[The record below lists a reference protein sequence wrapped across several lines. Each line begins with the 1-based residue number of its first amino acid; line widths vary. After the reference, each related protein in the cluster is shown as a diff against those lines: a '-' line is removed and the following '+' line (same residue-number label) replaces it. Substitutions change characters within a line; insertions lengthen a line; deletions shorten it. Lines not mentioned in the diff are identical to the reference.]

1 MKIPRFW
8 ARAGGSASD
17 PDGQP
22 FRLELWGW
30 SHDSEAEARAL
41 AERRLADLAARIHRG
56 DGFDPYA
63 YGERVLREER
73 VRVLGDDASPEAIV
87 TRNRYG
93 ALVLNAARVPFIDID
108 LPETAPTKRFGFF
121 GGRSATPDATLD
133 RVRAACRR
141 HALQSFRV
149 YRTKAGYRVLAT
161 DMTLDPRSEATRS
174 LLEGFGAD
182 PSFIQLCRL
191 QESFRARL
199 TPKPWR
205 CGCPAPPG
213 SFPRHDAGVQSRFAA
228 WLREYEQRSAGYATC
243 QFIESIG
250 SGLQKDEARAIV
262 IEHDR
267 TTKADSTLP
276 LA

>member
-8 ARAGGSASD
+8 ARAGGSATD
-17 PDGQP
+17 PAGQP

-30 SHDSEAEARAL
+30 SQDSEAEARAL
-41 AERRLADLAARIHRG
+41 AERRLADLTARVRRG
-56 DGFDPYA
+56 DGFDAYA
-63 YGERVLREER
+63 YGGRVLREER
-73 VRVLGDDASPEAIV
+73 VRVLGDDASPDAIV

-93 ALVLNAARVPFIDID
+93 ALVLNAARVPFVDID
-108 LPETAPTKRFGFF
+108 LPDTTKKLFGFF
-121 GGRSATPDATLD
+121 ARGSTTADAVLG
-133 RVRAACRR
+133 RVRDACRR
-141 HALQSFRV
+141 HGLQSFRV
-149 YRTKAGYRVLAT
+149 YRTKAGYRVIAT
-161 DMTLDPRSEATRS
+161 DMALDPRSETTRS

-213 SFPRHDAGVQSRFAA
+213 SFPRHDAGVQTRFAA

-267 TTKADSTLP
+267 TTKAESALP